1 MVYREV
7 SMIEIKEI
15 LLRIVSKSSIR
26 DISESLSIHRDTIKT
41 TLSLQEDIDLTRAR
55 IQKT

>member
-15 LLRIVSKSSIR
+15 LLRIVSKSTVR
-26 DISESLSIHRDTIKT
+26 NVSESLKT
-41 TLSLQEDIDLTRAR
+41 R
-55 IQKT
+55 IF